1 MKKLIILIYLFAP
14 AFLMQAQIKV
24 DVGKKVE
31 KTANRKANQKTDQ
44 VINKTF
50 DKLEE
55 GVGSLFGKKKKNT
68 SKSTTSEQNNNAE
81 EVSTNEATVGDNI
94 EADKVTMSWSK
105 FDFVPG
111 DEVIFSDAPDM
122 DEENGEFPTRWD
134 LKAGQVEVVEVNSE
148 KVIAFFD
155 GMPEITPYLK
165 NAETDYL
172 PEIFTVEFDVYRPA
186 RGNRFFVYLWDRKRQ
201 KSGGNAEIEINLNRV
216 SVDEISAE
224 YAPERDSNQGRWMHI
239 SIAYTKGKL
248 KVYLDDTRLINIPH
262 YEYNPSG
269 LSIQCY
275 FANVNEK
282 QIWYLKNVR
291 IAKGG
296 VKYYD
301 RILSDGKI
309 VCNGIR
315 FDVNKTSLKPESM
328 GQINEIYQLM
338 NKNTD
343 LKFSV
348 EGHTDSD
355 GNDQQNQTLS
365 EQRAKEVMNTLIQ
378 MGIDA
383 SRLQSKGF
391 GESVP
396 LNTNAT
402 PEEKANNRRVEFV
415 KI

>member
-1 MKKLIILIYLFAP
+1 MKKLIILIYLFVP

-44 VINKTF
+44 AINKTF

-68 SKSTTSEQNNNAE
+68 SKSITSEQNNNTQ
-81 EVSTNEATVGDNI
+81 EVSTNESTVDENI
-94 EADKVTMSWSK
+94 KADKVTMSWSK

-134 LKAGQVEVVEVNSE
+134 LKAGQVEVVEVNGE

-172 PEIFTVEFDVYRPA
+172 PETFTVEFDVYRPSH
-186 RGNRFFVYLWDRKRQ
+186 GNRFFVYLWDRKRQ

-216 SVDEISAE
+216 SVGEISAE
-224 YAPERDSNQGRWMHI
+224 YAPERDNEQGRWMHI

-262 YEYNPSG
+262 YEFNPSG

-315 FDVNKTSLKPESM
+315 FDVNKASLKPESM

-391 GESVP
+391 GETVP
-396 LNTNAT
+396 LNNNAT